1 MKISF
6 TFFVYTAESRTLK
19 KSAFTLAEV
28 LITLGIIGVVA
39 AMTLPVLTQKYQ
51 KMVLKNQYKKVY
63 SALSQAYSKAVF
75 DIGGDTGCVHVYEG
89 KQNSTN
95 TASECKAF
103 GNELRKS
110 LKFIKVCQGNALAG
124 KCIPPASYKSYSE
137 VYKEFHPDMSEDEVG
152 QLESDCPYNKSQINN
167 RNTVYVF
174 NDGTII
180 IDSRGDR
187 NDYAPYAFLVDVNG
201 QKGPNKWGYDL
212 FKLSFVK
219 EKNKQ
224 YRLMPAGCD
233 VTEKGGTTSA
243 DMLKN
248 MHI

>member
-1 MKISF
+1 MKISYI
-6 TFFVYTAESRTLK
+6 FFVYHAESGTLK

-39 AMTLPVLTQKYQ
+39 AMTLPVLTKKYQ

-63 SALSQAYSKAVF
+63 STLSQAYSKAVF
-75 DIGGDTGCVHVYEG
+75 DVGGETGCVHVYEG
-89 KQNSTN
+89 KANSTN
-95 TASECKAF
+95 TVSECQAL
-103 GNELRKS
+103 GNELRKN
-110 LKFIKVCQGNALAG
+110 LKFIKVCQGNALAD
-124 KCIPPASYKSYSE
+124 KCIPPASYKSYTE
-137 VYKEFHPDMSEDEVG
+137 VYKEFHPDMSDDEVG
-152 QLESDCPYNKSQINN
+152 TLDSNCPYNKSQINN

-180 IDSRGDR
+180 IASNDR
-187 NDYAPYAFLVDVNG
+187 NDYAPFAFLVDVNG

-219 EKNKQ
+219 ENNKQ

>member
-1 MKISF
+1 MKISYI
-6 TFFVYTAESRTLK
+6 FFVYHAESGTLK

-39 AMTLPVLTQKYQ
+39 AMTLPVLTKKYQ

-63 SALSQAYSKAVF
+63 STLSQAYSKAVF
-75 DIGGDTGCVHVYEG
+75 DVGGETGCVHVYEG
-89 KQNSTN
+89 KANSTN
-95 TASECKAF
+95 TVSECQAL
-103 GNELRKS
+103 GNELRKN
-110 LKFIKVCQGNALAG
+110 LKFIKVCQGNALAD
-124 KCIPPASYKSYSE
+124 KCIPPASYKSYTE
-137 VYKEFHPDMSEDEVG
+137 VYKEFHPDMSDDAVG
-152 QLESDCPYNKSQINN
+152 TLDRNCPYNKSQINN

-180 IDSRGDR
+180 IASNDR
-187 NDYAPYAFLVDVNG
+187 NDYAPFAFLVDVNG

-219 EKNKQ
+219 ENNKQ